1 MTPRGEGLEP
11 AAILTH
17 TWLPVMSNLS
27 LRNGVPLPVSMYR
40 RLRLLQ
46 SLSLPVMS
54 SPALVLMSFSSSSCG
69 GALAQVRRHGAAGL
83 HPEEPPPEVYTMI

>member
-1 MTPRGEGLEP
+1 VTPRGEGFEP
-11 AAILTH
+11 AAIHTH
-17 TWLPVMSNLS
+17 TWLPVMSNAA
-27 LRNGVPLPVSMYR
+27 LRNGVPLPVSIYR

-54 SPALVLMSFSSSSCG
+54 SPALVLMSFSPSSRG

-83 HPEEPPPEVYTMI
+83 HPEEPPPEVYATI